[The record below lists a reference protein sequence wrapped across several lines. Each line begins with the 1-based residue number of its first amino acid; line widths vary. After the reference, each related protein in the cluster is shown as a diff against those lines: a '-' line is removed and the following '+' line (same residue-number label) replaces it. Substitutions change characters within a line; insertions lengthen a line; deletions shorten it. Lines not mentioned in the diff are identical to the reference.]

1 VLVKVEEK
9 CSVLGREKNELQS
22 RIEENDEELDELMK
36 KYKAAIQQVD
46 IHIQQVDIHIQQV
59 DRYIQQ
65 VDIHIQQ
72 VGIRSTG

>member
-46 IHIQQVDIHIQQV
+46 RYIFNRLIDTFNRLIYIQQVDIHIQQV
-59 DRYIQQ
+59 D
-65 VDIHIQQ
+65 IH
-72 VGIRSTG
+72 STG